1 MSMRTIGVM
10 GSGGH
15 LVTGHLPF
23 LGNARVAGIYDPDV
37 ASRQAASTV
46 LGYTPSSFATPED
59 LVTSRP
65 DAILIGSPDKFHP
78 EQLLLVVKAGIP
90 VLCEKPLAVDA
101 TGLHMVQEALER
113 AHAAKLLVA
122 SCHQRRTMITDLP
135 YGWVRHNLANL
146 EKRFG
151 SLKFIRLNS
160 NYPQPQRQWKHDR
173 SFLADKFVHD
183 IDYLRVLLGN
193 GAFWASREFDR
204 HDHYIVSGN
213 MAYRNSHV
221 GFTCEGT
228 RLHNDRDAFIEYIM
242 LNFEHGD
249 CVVYTKTGVVRYH
262 DRRTDSSDQA
272 QVTPMVPGSYD
283 LQNQEVTQNF
293 VNSRAVHTAGDLLVN
308 TAAVVALA
316 GPAAH
321 YQG

>member
-15 LVTGHLPF
+15 LVTGHLSF
-23 LGNARVAGIYDPDV
+23 LGNAKVAGIYDPDA
-37 ASRQAASTV
+37 ASRQTASTA

-59 LVTSRP
+59 LVASRP
-65 DAILIGSPDKFHP
+65 NAILIGSPDKFHP
-78 EQLLLVVKAGIP
+78 AQLLLVVKAGIP

-101 TGLHMVQEALER
+101 AGLNMVQEALER
-113 AHAAKLLVA
+113 AHATGLLVA
-122 SCHQRRTMITDLP
+122 SCHQRRTTITDLP

-146 EKRFG
+146 ENRFG
-151 SLKFIRLNS
+151 RLRHIRLNS

-193 GAFWASREFDR
+193 GTFRASREFDS
-204 HDHYIVSGN
+204 HDHYIVSGS

-221 GFTCEGT
+221 KFACEGT
-228 RLHNDRDAFIEYIM
+228 RLHNDRDAFLEYVM

-249 CVVYTKTGVVRYH
+249 CVVYTKTGMVRYH
-262 DRRTDSSDQA
+262 DRQTGSNH
-272 QVTPMVPGSYD
+272 QVEITPMVPGSYD

-293 VNSRAVHTAGDLLVN
+293 VNGHAVHTASDLLVN

-316 GPAAH
+316 GPAAR
-321 YQG
+321 YQN